1 MDVIIC
7 KTSAD
12 AEKLAARMIADAI
25 NAKPEFKLGLA
36 TGATM
41 ENVYAELSK
50 LNKEGKVDF
59 SQVRS
64 WNLDEYAGLAPEH
77 DQSYRYYMNKH
88 LFNNVNIDIRNT
100 HLPDGLAEDVE
111 AEGPRYEAEIDGAG
125 GIDIQLLGIGR
136 DGHIGFNEPLSSLSS
151 RTRAKSLTPETY
163 EQNAPLFDKP
173 EDMPMRAFTMGV
185 GTILDARRLILLATG
200 AEKADILA
208 QAVEGPVTSMI
219 SSTAL
224 QLHPNAI
231 VIVDEEAGAK
241 LTGRKYYDWIFAH
254 EPKWAAYQN
263 I

>member
-41 ENVYAELSK
+41 ENVYAELSR
-50 LNKEGKVDF
+50 LNKAGEVDF

-100 HLPDGLAEDVE
+100 HLPDGLAADEE
-111 AEGPRYEAEIDGAG
+111 AEAARYDDSIDEAG
-125 GIDIQLLGIGR
+125 GIDLWLVGIGKS
-136 DGHIGFNEPLSSLSS
+136 GHELFQPYPCGVS
-151 RTRAKSLTPETY
+151 
-163 EQNAPLFDKP
+163 EQHHL
-173 EDMPMRAFTMGV
+173 
-185 GTILDARRLILLATG
+185 
-200 AEKADILA
+200 
-208 QAVEGPVTSMI
+208 
-219 SSTAL
+219 
-224 QLHPNAI
+224 
-231 VIVDEEAGAK
+231 
-241 LTGRKYYDWIFAH
+241 
-254 EPKWAAYQN
+254 
-263 I
+263 